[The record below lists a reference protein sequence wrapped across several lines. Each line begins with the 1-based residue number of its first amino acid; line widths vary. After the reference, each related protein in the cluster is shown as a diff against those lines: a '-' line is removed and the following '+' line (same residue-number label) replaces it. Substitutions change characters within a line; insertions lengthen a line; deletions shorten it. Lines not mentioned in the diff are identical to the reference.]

1 MVDRLFIVNCKNYR
15 EGSGENAA
23 RLLEYAEAASHNFG
37 VNVLVA
43 PPLVDTY
50 YLARRYSQHIISQS
64 VDTVGYGSSTGH
76 IPMERLID
84 MGIRYSLLNHSENR
98 VPHQVIRD
106 LSLAAEPRGFSL
118 VVCVSSLEELE
129 ELLGLGVEPYAYAY
143 EPPELI
149 GSGRSVSRYA
159 GEDLKRFVERCRDV
173 GVKPLCGAGITSVE
187 DVELAVEYGSE
198 GILVAS
204 GIVKHPNPLEQI
216 NRFSHI
222 LARD

>member
-1 MVDRLFIVNCKNYR
+1 MDSRTFIINCKNYR
-15 EGSGENAA
+15 EGSGEKAA

-37 VNVLVA
+37 VEVLVA
-43 PPLVDTY
+43 PPLLDTY
-50 YLARRYSQHIISQS
+50 YLARKYSGHIISQA

-76 IPMERLID
+76 IPMERLLD
-84 MGIRYSLLNHSENR
+84 MGIDISLLNHSENR
-98 VPHQVIRD
+98 VPHTVIRD
-106 LSLAAEPRGFSL
+106 LYIAAESRGFRL
-118 VVCVSSLEELE
+118 VICVASVEELE
-129 ELLGLGVEPYAYAY
+129 ELLSMDVTPYAYAY

-159 GEDLKRFVERCRDV
+159 REELQRFIERCREA
-173 GVKPLCGAGITSVE
+173 GVKPLCGAGITNEE

-204 GIVKHPNPLEQI
+204 GIVKHPNPLEPI